1 MNLDN
6 QCEVK
11 MVWTVVIVNGE
22 ISAAVARGDCDEI
35 RVADVIASTVNE
47 MHGEWTKRG
56 GVHCVADLQHCGHGL
71 VLGLWGV
78 GLVWFGRARAT
89 GSMTSARSISA
100 WSCIAIR
107 CHFEDTVVMPPS

>member
-6 QCEVK
+6 EGEVEK
-11 MVWTVVIVNGE
+11 VWTVVVVNGE

-35 RVADVIASTVNE
+35 RVPDEVASSIDE
-47 MHGEWTKRG
+47 MNGEWTKRG

-78 GLVWFGRARAT
+78 GLDW
-89 GSMTSARSISA
+89 
-100 WSCIAIR
+100 
-107 CHFEDTVVMPPS
+107 